1 MSNKRLAV
9 RVMEPVL
16 LRAHTRDSAP
26 RRPSRDTLL
35 KAEELLKN
43 PAMLGKTWAGDFTAL
58 LGTLSS
64 MSSSDRAIA
73 IDEAQRAL
81 ASYGQSIHASG
92 TMRAGP
98 AGSLA
103 TSRPEMEFA
112 IGTDAT
118 PDDLNSAAKAFWA
131 DGANRAPMRDVPP
144 PRGGIG
150 PVSIEEIQRANDA
163 FWKQQTAHQKTVRR
177 EWGKG

>member
-1 MSNKRLAV
+1 MTRMRLRTEELCPQP
-9 RVMEPVL
+9 RVY
-16 LRAHTRDSAP
+16 TRDSAL
-26 RRPSRDTLL
+26 PSRDTLL
-35 KAEELLKN
+35 AAEATLKN
-43 PAMLGKTWAGDFTAL
+43 PAMLGRVWAGDVTARISK
-58 LGTLSS
+58 LSA
-64 MSSSDRAIA
+64 SDRVIA
-73 IDEAQRAL
+73 LDEAQRAL

-118 PDDLNSAAKAFWA
+118 PDDLNSANRAFWA
-131 DGANRAPMRDVPP
+131 DGANRSPTRDVPP
-144 PRGGIG
+144 GGDAAAIAAM
-150 PVSIEEIQRANDA
+150 QRANDA
-163 FWKQQTAHQKTVRR
+163 FWKQQTAHQKPVRR